1 MNIRTVIKLP
11 DSKMVSDAQE
21 LARKSSEP
29 YLFNHVMRAWIFSAL
44 LAKAEIAPPDP
55 ELLAV
60 SSLLHDLGLTDKY
73 ETHDNRFE
81 VDGANAARSFLQA
94 YRLKSADVQLVWDAI
109 ALHSTRSIALH
120 KESVVSLCHSGVQVD
135 VSGIRYDAIEASV
148 MEQILYAY
156 PRLSFKK
163 NLTSCL
169 CGIVRRKPT
178 TTFDNFM
185 HDFGER
191 YVSGYQA
198 VSSVDR
204 LNSAPF
210 ES

>member
-73 ETHDNRFE
+73 
-81 VDGANAARSFLQA
+81 
-94 YRLKSADVQLVWDAI
+94 
-109 ALHSTRSIALH
+109 
-120 KESVVSLCHSGVQVD
+120 
-135 VSGIRYDAIEASV
+135 
-148 MEQILYAY
+148 
-156 PRLSFKK
+156 
-163 NLTSCL
+163 
-169 CGIVRRKPT
+169 
-178 TTFDNFM
+178 
-185 HDFGER
+185 
-191 YVSGYQA
+191 
-198 VSSVDR
+198 
-204 LNSAPF
+204 
-210 ES
+210 